1 MVRSFLE
8 YTFLGKKPL
17 SSDVLRE
24 TQDRGFD
31 EAVGAA
37 RARKAK
43 QPTALAQPEVEEEAA
58 EVATSELG
66 AAEEAPPQPRVSPV
80 TDSARNRLIILINVV
95 LLLVCLTS
103 FGTILYY
110 AFRGLGEAPCTIQS
124 TLVATLGYFG
134 SALITFIESKP

>member
-1 MVRSFLE
+1 MIKSFLE

-17 SSDVLRE
+17 SNEILGE
-24 TQDRGFD
+24 TRALD
-31 EAVGAA
+31 GAAGVA

-43 QPTALAQPEVEEEAA
+43 RPAA
-58 EVATSELG
+58 EKEAVDVATSELE
-66 AAEEAPPQPRVSPV
+66 AAEIEGAPPQPRMAPA
-80 TDSARNRLIILINVV
+80 TDSARNKLIVLINLV

-134 SALITFIESKP
+134 SALITFVENKT